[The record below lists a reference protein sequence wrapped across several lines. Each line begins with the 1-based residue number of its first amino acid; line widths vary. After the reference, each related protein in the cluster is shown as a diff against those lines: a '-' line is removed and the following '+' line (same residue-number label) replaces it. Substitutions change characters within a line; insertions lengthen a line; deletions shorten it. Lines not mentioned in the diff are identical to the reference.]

1 MNFYYEGQLAVI
13 ADQLERFDQERFWVV
28 KWAFSAKDSCWIV
41 AEQLER
47 LTKEEL
53 LIIKWIFS
61 TKNQLEIVAE
71 QLGHF
76 CHWILC
82 DTGELILLIFYISG
96 NYNLLRYF
104 GKNNPYH
111 IKCCKRIFI
120 LIIFIEIKSLLIGIC
135 FLHILEP
142 KPELRDETETS

>member
-76 CHWILC
+76 CHWILY
-82 DTGELILLIFYISG
+82 DTGELILLIFIFREITIYYVISV
-96 NYNLLRYF
+96 
-104 GKNNPYH
+104 K
-111 IKCCKRIFI
+111 II
-120 LIIFIEIKSLLIGIC
+120 LITLSVVNEFLYSL
-135 FLHILEP
+135 FS
-142 KPELRDETETS
+142 LRLNHF